1 MFKILVNVK
10 VVSGF
15 LYRPPFAN
23 ASNQYITERLLS
35 IPPGKATHKG
45 FSTLS
50 SAKNSTTG
58 TMRHFS
64 SSEYLKECPHWVTGF
79 VDGEGSFMIN
89 IRKASDCKL
98 G

>member
-1 MFKILVNVK
+1 MFKILVNMK

-35 IPPGKATHKG
+35 PATHKG

-50 SAKNSTTG
+50 SAKNSTIG

-64 SSEYLKECPHWVTGF
+64 TSEYLKECPHWVTGF

-89 IRKASDCKL
+89 IRKASDCRS